1 MLFRRIAAKTQTKE
15 GNAQGP
21 QELFLTL
28 SPGVKLYIRGL
39 LLECFAEEPERSARN
54 KVGDAVAEVARQLS
68 DAGMS
73 LARVFVSSI
82 FLFHSGGGFFWGCP
96 VGTDLI
102 GFI

>member
-15 GNAQGP
+15 GQP

-39 LLECFAEEPERSARN
+39 LLECFAEETEKSARN

-68 DAGMS
+68 DAGMYFS
-73 LARVFVSSI
+73 AKFRFI
-82 FLFHSGGGFFWGCP
+82 FRCYGVTFGGFF
-96 VGTDLI
+96 
-102 GFI
+102 